1 MKNIRMKSKGF
12 TLIELMVVISI
23 IGMLS
28 SVVFASLSTA
38 RDRARIAAGQMYDSG
53 LYRAKGVD
61 VVANFKLDEG
71 SGTTIADSSG
81 TGNTPT
87 LTNTNG
93 GNVWSNNTYNN
104 KGSSMYFDGSTYLHI
119 PNIGDQSLSP
129 RGFSYSAW
137 INQQQYP
144 PGNTD
149 VSVIM
154 GKNTS
159 TFGTNSAANGGKL
172 YFSILYG
179 SQVGNINSQS
189 WMNGTQSISLN
200 EWHQV
205 AVTVDETG
213 RAKIYVDGKLDKD
226 SGGPLFYNYIPG
238 KDVRI
243 GSLLNNLDN
252 ADGNNGYAWRSGAQ
266 WKGFVGYIDD
276 VKMYNYTLTTSQ
288 IEKMY
293 AEAISEKNLANDSI
307 SK

>member
-1 MKNIRMKSKGF
+1 MKSKGF

-38 RDRARIAAGQMYDSG
+38 RDKARIAAGQMYDSG
-53 LYRAKGVD
+53 QYRTKGVD
-61 VVANFKLDEG
+61 IVSNFKLDEG

-81 TGNTPT
+81 NANAPT

-104 KGSSMYFDGSTYLHI
+104 RGSSMYFDGLTYLAI
-119 PNIGDQSLSP
+119 PNIGAQTLAP

-149 VSVIM
+149 VAVIM
-154 GKNTS
+154 GKNTA
-159 TFGTNSAANGGKL
+159 TFGINSAANGGML
-172 YFSILYG
+172 FFVFLYG
-179 SQVGNINSQS
+179 WQVGSIDSQT
-189 WMNGTQSISLN
+189 WMNGTKAISLN

-205 AVTVDETG
+205 SVTVDETG
-213 RAKIYVDGKLDKD
+213 RTKIYLDGKLDKD
-226 SGGPLFYNYIPG
+226 SGAPLFYNYVPG

-243 GSLLNNLDN
+243 GSLLNNIDN

-276 VKMYNYTLTTSQ
+276 VKIYNYTLTTSQ

-293 AEAISEKNLANDSI
+293 ADGISEKNLANDNVPE
-307 SK
+307 

>member
-1 MKNIRMKSKGF
+1 MKSKGF

-38 RDRARIAAGQMYDSG
+38 RDKARIAAGQMYDGG
-53 LYRAKGVD
+53 LYRTKGVD
-61 VVANFKLDEG
+61 IISNFKLDEG

-81 TGNTPT
+81 NGNAPT

-104 KGSSMYFDGSTYLHI
+104 RGSSMYFDGLTYLAI
-119 PNIGDQSLSP
+119 PNIGAQTLAP

-144 PGNTD
+144 PASPAGS

-154 GKNTS
+154 GKNTT
-159 TFGTNSAANGGKL
+159 TFGINSAANGGML
-172 YFSILYG
+172 YFTVLYG

-189 WMNGTQSISLN
+189 WMNGTKAISLN

-205 AVTVDETG
+205 TLTVDETN
-213 RAKIYVDGKLDKD
+213 RAKIYIDGKLDKD
-226 SGGPLFYNYIPG
+226 SGGPIFFNFVPG

-252 ADGNNGYAWRSGAQ
+252 ADGNNGYAWRSGTQ
-266 WKGFVGYIDD
+266 WTGFVGYIDD
-276 VKMYNYTLTTSQ
+276 VKIYNYTLTTSQ
-288 IEKMY
+288 IEKIY
-293 AEAISEKNLANDSI
+293 AEAISEKNLANDNVPE
-307 SK
+307 